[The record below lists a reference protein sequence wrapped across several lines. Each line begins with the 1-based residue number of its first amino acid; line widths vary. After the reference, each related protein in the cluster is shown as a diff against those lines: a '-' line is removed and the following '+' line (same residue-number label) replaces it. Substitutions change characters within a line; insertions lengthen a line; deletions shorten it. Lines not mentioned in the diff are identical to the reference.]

1 MTVPTDELPPAIPST
16 LHVTTVLAVFA
27 SVAVNVCVAP
37 AVSVAAPG
45 ATETVTDIADCGQVP
60 LFAAAGT
67 EVFVDDELRVT
78 SAVSVRPASS
88 VTVTWTTIAPDD
100 GATTTALG
108 VLAPC
113 IGVVDEP
120 TMLHAYEAIE

>member
-60 LFAAAGT
+60 LFAAAGA
-67 EVFVDDELRVT
+67 EVEAPTSTIDVAPTILRFLGQPEEEL
-78 SAVSVRPASS
+78 
-88 VTVTWTTIAPDD
+88 D
-100 GATTTALG
+100 GRALQG
-108 VLAPC
+108 
-113 IGVVDEP
+113 D
-120 TMLHAYEAIE
+120 